1 MVIWIIGLS
10 GSGKTF
16 LANKIFS
23 KISGKK
29 ILVDGDDVRRYIT
42 YKLNYSKKDRELNSI
57 LISDLCK
64 FLEVQ
69 GFVVVC
75 SILSIFRKHQKL
87 NKKKYKNYIQIYLK
101 SDLSTLKRR
110 NSKEIYSEKKNV
122 VGKKINFPEP
132 YKSDLVIKNDF
143 KSYKKSIME
152 KILEKINDTKKNK
165 KFN

>member
-16 LANKIFS
+16 LANKIFR

-42 YKLNYSKKDRELNSI
+42 YKLNYSKNDRELNSI

-64 FLEVQ
+64 FLEIQ
-69 GFVVVC
+69 GFFVIC

-87 NKKKYKNYIQIYLK
+87 NRKKYKNYMQIYLK
-101 SDLSTLKRR
+101 SDLLTLKRR
-110 NSKEIYSEKKNV
+110 NNKEIYSEKKDV
-122 VGKKINFPEP
+122 VGKKINFPKP
-132 YKSDLVIKNDF
+132 YKNDLVIKNDF
-143 KSYKKSIME
+143 TPYKKSILE
-152 KILEKINDTKKNK
+152 KILKKINDSKKNK